1 MDSFIVVNDGRGRG
15 GGEGKGPLSYG
26 VEGSE
31 GVTATSGGG
40 GYEYYCTAICCAIN
54 VILIWVICK

>member
-1 MDSFIVVNDGRGRG
+1 MDSFIVVNDRRGG
-15 GGEGKGPLSYG
+15 GGEGKGTSSYG

-40 GYEYYCTAICCAIN
+40 VMSTTVQQYVAR
-54 VILIWVICK
+54 